1 VTRPALTVEDL
12 NVSFTTPGGEV
23 PAVRGISFHLD
34 RGEAVGIVGES
45 GSGKTVT
52 CRALLRLLP
61 PNAAI
66 RGRIDVDG
74 VNLVGLKAQELISLR
89 GRQIAM
95 IFQNPSSY
103 LDPLMRIGAQI
114 GEGLRFHFGASAA
127 DSRHRAIELLER
139 VRIPD
144 PPRRV
149 DSFPHELS
157 GGMKQRAM
165 IAGALACSPHIL
177 VADEPTTALDV
188 TVQARIL
195 ALLRE
200 VRGRGELSLI
210 LVSHDLGV
218 IASVCDRVL
227 VMNDGRIVEQGPTQ
241 LILSR
246 PADSYTRE
254 LIAANPTFEPRGTNH
269 GEPMAHPIGTPEA
282 ILNVEGLSVIYGRT
296 RGAIAR
302 MLRGPGLDPVEAVRD
317 VSFFVREGEILGIVG
332 ESGSGKTTVGRA
344 VVGLTA
350 PSRGQILYRGTAIGR
365 DRADVARRRSLQM
378 VFQDPY
384 ASLNP
389 RLRVGQ
395 TLAEPLERH
404 RLCPSDRVEERVREL
419 MESVELSNDLRDR
432 RPHELSGGQCQRVA
446 IARALSV
453 EPRVLVADEVTSALD
468 VTIQKQV
475 LSLLRRLRDELE
487 LTILLISHDLA
498 VVHSMC
504 DRIVVMSEGRIV
516 EHGPADGILFEPRE
530 PYTKELIAAIPRLVA
545 PGITMPSSE

>member
-1 VTRPALTVEDL
+1 VSPAILSVEDL
-12 NVSFTTPGGEV
+12 TVFFATPAGEV
-23 PAVRGISFHLD
+23 PAVRGISFHLE

-61 PNAAI
+61 PNATI
-66 RGRIDVDG
+66 RGRIDVGG
-74 VNLVGLKAQELISLR
+74 VDLVGLKAEKLVAVR

-114 GEGLRFHFGASAA
+114 SEGLRFHFGLSPD
-127 DSRHRAIELLER
+127 DSRERAIELLER

-144 PPRRV
+144 PARRV

-157 GGMKQRAM
+157 GGMKQRGM

-200 VRGRGELSLI
+200 VREGGELSLI

-227 VMNDGRIVEQGPTQ
+227 VMNDGRIVEQGPTE

-246 PADSYTRE
+246 PTEAYTRE
-254 LIAANPTFEPRGTNH
+254 LIAANPSFESRATKKDKPDAN
-269 GEPMAHPIGTPEA
+269 PAGTPA
-282 ILNVEGLSVIYGRT
+282 PILRVEGLSVTYGRT
-296 RGAIAR
+296 RGPLTR
-302 MLRGPGLDPVEAVRD
+302 MLRGPGREPVKAVRD
-317 VSFFVREGEILGIVG
+317 VSFVVGEGEILGIVG

-344 VVGLTA
+344 VVGLTT
-350 PSRGQILYRGTAIGR
+350 PSTGQILYRGTPIEH
-365 DRADVARRRSLQM
+365 DHADVARRRSLQM

-389 RLRVGQ
+389 RLTVGQ

-404 RLCPSDRVEERVREL
+404 RLCPPDEVDERVREL
-419 MESVELSNDLRDR
+419 MASVELATALRDR

-468 VTIQKQV
+468 VTIQKQI
-475 LSLLRRLRDELE
+475 LGLLRRLRDKVGI
-487 LTILLISHDLA
+487 TILLISHDLA
-498 VVHSMC
+498 VVHAMC
-504 DRIVVMSEGRIV
+504 DRIVVMSEGRTV
-516 EHGPADGILFEPRE
+516 EQGPADRILLSPRE
-530 PYTKELIAAIPRLVA
+530 PYTKELIAAVPRLA
-545 PGITMPSSE
+545 AHGIAVPSPE

>member
-1 VTRPALTVEDL
+1 MTRPALSVEDL
-12 NVSFTTPGGEV
+12 KVSFATRVGEV
-23 PAVRGISFHLD
+23 PAVRGISFRLD
-34 RGEAVGIVGES
+34 HGEAVGIVGES

-61 PNAAI
+61 PNARV
-66 RGRIDVDG
+66 RGRIDVGG
-74 VNLVGLKAQELISLR
+74 VDLVGLKEEDLVALR
-89 GRQIAM
+89 GRKIAM

-114 GEGLRFHFGASAA
+114 GEGLRFHFGLSAA
-127 DSRHRAIELLER
+127 LSRQRAIELLER

-144 PPRRV
+144 PARRV

-157 GGMKQRAM
+157 GGMKQRGM

-200 VRGRGELSLI
+200 VRERGELSLI

-246 PADSYTRE
+246 PAEAYTRE
-254 LIAANPTFEPRGTNH
+254 LIAANPSFQSRGTNVV
-269 GEPMAHPIGTPEA
+269 EPADPAEAPEP
-282 ILNVEGLSVIYGRT
+282 LLRVDGLSVTYGRA
-296 RGAIAR
+296 RGALAR
-302 MLRGPGLDPVEAVRD
+302 MLRGPGAEPVEAVRA

-350 PSRGQILYRGTAIGR
+350 PSAGQILYRGMPIR
-365 DRADVARRRSLQM
+365 HNNADVTRRRSLQM

-389 RLRVGQ
+389 RLTVGQ

-404 RLCPSDRVEERVREL
+404 RLCTPDRVDERVREL
-419 MESVELSNDLRDR
+419 MASVELAEDLRDR

-468 VTIQKQV
+468 VTIQKQI
-475 LSLLRRLRDELE
+475 LGLLRRLRDELE
-487 LTILLISHDLA
+487 ITILLISHDLA
-498 VVHSMC
+498 VVHAMC
-504 DRIVVMSEGRIV
+504 DRIVVMSAGRIV
-516 EHGPADGILFEPRE
+516 EQGPADRILFEPRE
-530 PYTKELIAAIPRLVA
+530 PYTTELIAAVPRLVA
-545 PGITMPSSE
+545 SGIPMPSLE